1 MNLIILL
8 IIGIILYL
16 IFFCNTV
23 EKLED
28 LEDLSK
34 HSNVNESTKCCKVEK
49 VVLPNNT
56 FGYEYNIKEKCS
68 RDYNSNA
75 RYIFEN
81 ETIDNKPFTLDK
93 CNSSSNL
100 FGSCRKIGFECIDF
114 VTPEDCNKY
123 KLKWSEKTCHS
134 KLPVV
139 IVYPDYTLTSDLKTI
154 VR

>member
-8 IIGIILYL
+8 IIGIVLYV

-28 LEDLSK
+28 LSNY
-34 HSNVNESTKCCKVEK
+34 SNVNESTKCCKIEK

-56 FGYEYNIKEKCS
+56 FGYEYNIKENCS
-68 RDYNSNA
+68 RVYNSNA

-100 FGSCRKIGFECIDF
+100 FGSCRKIGFEYMDF

-123 KLKWSEKTCHS
+123 KLKWYKKTLS
-134 KLPVV
+134 
-139 IVYPDYTLTSDLKTI
+139 
-154 VR
+154 

>member
-8 IIGIILYL
+8 IIGIVLYV

-28 LEDLSK
+28 LSN
-34 HSNVNESTKCCKVEK
+34 HSNINESKKCCQVKK

-56 FGYEYNIKEKCS
+56 FGYEYNIKENCNNI
-68 RDYNSNA
+68 YNSNI
-75 RYIFEN
+75 RNIFEN

-93 CNSSSNL
+93 CESSSNL
-100 FGSCRKIGFECIDF
+100 FGSCRKIGFECMDF
-114 VTPEDCNKY
+114 ITQKDCDKY
-123 KLKWSEKTCHS
+123 KLKWSDKTCHS
-134 KLPVV
+134 KLPVE
-139 IVYPDYTLTSDLKTI
+139 IVYPEYTLTSDLKTI